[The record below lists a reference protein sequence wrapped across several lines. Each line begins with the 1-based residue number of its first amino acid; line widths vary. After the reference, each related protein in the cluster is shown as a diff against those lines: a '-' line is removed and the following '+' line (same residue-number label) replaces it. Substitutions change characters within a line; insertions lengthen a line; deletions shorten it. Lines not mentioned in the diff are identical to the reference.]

1 MTRLPER
8 LSCECRKALPSDER
22 TPIHPAAHKGFSHG
36 AVVYAGGRPDYP
48 SALLSWLRTALL
60 LSGNSVAADLGAGT
74 GKFTRLLMQTGA
86 QVVAVEPVEAMRAQ
100 LIQGVPGIRAL
111 PGTADATTL
120 NSGSVNAVTCAQAF
134 HWFATR
140 EVLEEIHR
148 VLAPEGRLGL
158 VWNVRDESC
167 DWVAA
172 ITALIAPYEAGTPRF
187 HTGAWGGAF
196 TGEFFSPPELTL
208 FPHQHVGTPR
218 QVIIDRTLSVS
229 FIAALPDAEK
239 AVVTRQLQTL
249 IDTHP
254 QLKDRSEITFPYRT
268 HAYHCAR
275 I

>member
-148 VLAPEGRLGL
+148 VLAPQGKLGL

-167 DWVAA
+167 DWVA
-172 ITALIAPYEAGTPRF
+172 
-187 HTGAWGGAF
+187 
-196 TGEFFSPPELTL
+196 
-208 FPHQHVGTPR
+208 GTPR

>member
-1 MTRLPER
+1 M
-8 LSCECRKALPSDER
+8 
-22 TPIHPAAHKGFSHG
+22 TPIHPAAREGFSRG
-36 AVVYAGGRPDYP
+36 AVAYAGGRPDYP
-48 SALLSWLRTALL
+48 AALLSWLRTALL

-74 GKFTRLLMQTGA
+74 GKFTRLLMQIGA
-86 QVVAVEPVEAMRAQ
+86 QIVAVEPVEAMRAQ
-100 LIQGVPGIRAL
+100 LIQGVPGIRAVA
-111 PGTADATTL
+111 GTAEATTL
-120 NSGSVNAVTCAQAF
+120 NSGCVNAVTCAQAF

-172 ITALIAPYEAGTPRF
+172 LTEIVAPYEADTPRF
-187 HTGAWGGAF
+187 HTGTWRRAF
-196 TGEFFSPPELTL
+196 TGDFFSPPELTL
-208 FPHQHVGTPR
+208 VPHQHVGTPQ

-229 FIAALPDAEK
+229 FIAALPAAEK
-239 AVVTRQLQTL
+239 AVVAQKLQTL

-254 QLKDRSEITFPYRT
+254 QLKGRCEITFPYRT

-275 I
+275 T